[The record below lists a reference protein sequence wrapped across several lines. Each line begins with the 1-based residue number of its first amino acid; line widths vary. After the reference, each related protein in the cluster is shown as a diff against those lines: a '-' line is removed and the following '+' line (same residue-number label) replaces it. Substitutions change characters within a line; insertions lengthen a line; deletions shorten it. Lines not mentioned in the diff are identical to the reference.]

1 MTEIQEIKATPS
13 LRNALQLLMYQMNKY
28 AGEHRNKASR
38 FRAELLQFEDSGLTN
53 KELTDKISD
62 TIQKA
67 ETNEKFVRLAV
78 EALNFNDGVG
88 QGIIDTVQFCK
99 IVYPDGVT
107 ARNKQTQI
115 GCHFEEVGEFLN
127 ALSAMDT
134 DAQQVLSNAIHA
146 MKALE
151 VLCKDG
157 EPNRI
162 VIETENRIE
171 ALDAIADQIVT
182 GSVTGAMHRMDV
194 VRGLHEVNMSN
205 YSRLTDGEMAK
216 DPATSK
222 WLKGPNYYKPNLTK
236 FV

>member
-13 LRNALQLLMYQMNKY
+13 IRNALQMLMYQMSKY
-28 AGEHRNKASR
+28 AVEHRNKASR
-38 FRAELLQFEDSGLTN
+38 FMGERAPHPEGSHEYN
-53 KELTDKISD
+53 ELTAKIFD
-62 TIQKA
+62 TIKKA
-67 ETNEKFVRLAV
+67 ETNEQFARLAV
-78 EALNFNDGVG
+78 DALNFSDNVG

-115 GCHFEEVGEFLN
+115 GCHFEEVVEFMD
-127 ALSAMDT
+127 ALTAMDT
-134 DAQQVLSNAIHA
+134 DAQQVLSNAIQA
-146 MKALE
+146 MNALAA
-151 VLCKDG
+151 LCKEG

-162 VIETENRIE
+162 VIEAENRVEI
-171 ALDAIADQIVT
+171 LDAIADQIVT
-182 GSVTGAMHRMDV
+182 GSVTAAMHRMDI

-222 WLKGPNYYKPNLTK
+222 WLKGPNYFKPNLTK